1 LGGLSFSKMKKL
13 KPKRRLV
20 MKTVI
25 QTMVVLIALLFSA
38 YAAEYR
44 GAEIV
49 TVNEGDTLASDLFAG
64 CRHVEIYG
72 FVRSDVYAGCE
83 TVIVDGEIGD
93 DLLAGCREARITGK
107 VGDGVIFFGQSIYI
121 DGEVGGDVLAFGE
134 RVRISER
141 GVIKGNLFVGSGN
154 LLLEGGRVEGNIRGG
169 AGRTHL
175 DGIVGKDVDIETGSI
190 KFGEGY
196 QAAGGTKLTLHKEL
210 DEKNAGYVPD
220 DLEVTVQQ
228 RKRFFQGAF
237 FYWSLIAMFIVGV
250 LIVAFFK
257 NFSRDYL
264 GFTKQEPWKNMGLG
278 FLVTFI
284 APVGI
289 VILML
294 LIFTIPVYLSFVF
307 TALALGDYLFGM
319 LQKNGSARNL
329 IWPLL
334 VGVIIVMLAS
344 KIPFIGWLFSL
355 VIISFG
361 MGSFI
366 AYIWKL
372 KQINGTQTA

>member
-1 LGGLSFSKMKKL
+1 
-13 KPKRRLV
+13 

-25 QTMVVLIALLFSA
+25 QTMVMLIALLFSA
-38 YAAEYR
+38 YAAEYK

-64 CRHVEIYG
+64 SRHVEVYG
-72 FVRSDVYAGCE
+72 VVKSDVYAGCE
-83 TVIVDGEIGD
+83 TVTVDGEIGD

-107 VGDGVIFFGQSIYI
+107 VGGGIIFFGQSIYI

-141 GVIKGNLFVGSGN
+141 GIIKGNLFVGAGN
-154 LLLEGGRVEGNIRGG
+154 LLLEGGQVEGNIRGG

-175 DGIVGKDVDIETGSI
+175 NGVVGKDVDIETGTI

-196 QAAGGTKLTLHKEL
+196 RAAEGTKLTLHKEL
-210 DEKNAGYVPD
+210 DKENAGYVPD
-220 DLEVTVQQ
+220 DLEVTVKE
-228 RKRFFQGAF
+228 RERFFQGAF
-237 FYWSLIAMFIVGV
+237 FYWSLIAMFVVGV

-278 FLVTFI
+278 FLATFT

-289 VILML
+289 LILML
-294 LIFTIPVYLSFVF
+294 LIFTIPVALMSLAVYFILLYLSFVF

-355 VIISFG
+355 AIISFG